1 MVAPIL
7 FEGQIILG
15 PTSKSRSSC
24 FRALVVLFASVVAL
38 FALADAGAG
47 EAAEPTTVFGASE
60 RCAPSRVRFL
70 ALEGGGVNRIAYAG
84 VIGALEDAGVL
95 QEVVGFSG
103 SSAGSII
110 ASFLAAGYSV
120 SLERSES
127 EALQTMHCSKGP
139 QSFGAPT
146 DLDHLQIIV
155 QGETHQSSDRQI
167 SIQGEFLQSQ
177 GRLGGWIHRERPP
190 G

>member
-70 ALEGGGVNRIAYAG
+70 ALEGGGVKGIAYAG
-84 VIGALEDAGVL
+84 AIGALEDAGVL

-127 EALQTMHCSKGP
+127 EPLQRETRNSQRHDSHAPVAAPVAALLPRALDREQNCASSYGTRTSKP
-139 QSFGAPT
+139 
-146 DLDHLQIIV
+146 
-155 QGETHQSSDRQI
+155 
-167 SIQGEFLQSQ
+167 
-177 GRLGGWIHRERPP
+177 
-190 G
+190 